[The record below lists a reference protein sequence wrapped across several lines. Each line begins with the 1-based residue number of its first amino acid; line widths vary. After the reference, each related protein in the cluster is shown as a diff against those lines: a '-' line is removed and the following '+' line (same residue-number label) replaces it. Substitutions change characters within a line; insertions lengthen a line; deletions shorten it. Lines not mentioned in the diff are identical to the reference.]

1 MVPLNKCREDKTLA
15 VLIYCDVVV
24 NKSGVLDMLIEEWD
38 SVGQE
43 WAVAPLL
50 PAGWLQPLNESWMWA
65 NPNAADCPGGGGR
78 VSQLGFGL
86 GLAVSLANTPD

>member
-1 MVPLNKCREDKTLA
+1 MWGKGSKLQLEITLPSIGVYMYAATHKSIYTYIYTYMVPLNKCREDKTLA

-43 WAVAPLL
+43 
-50 PAGWLQPLNESWMWA
+50 
-65 NPNAADCPGGGGR
+65 
-78 VSQLGFGL
+78 
-86 GLAVSLANTPD
+86 